1 MKKLTLR
8 QKLWLPL
15 VLALLG
21 LLALTFVNAWQ
32 TRQIQYDSRQS
43 ALADITDMALTVIS
57 DYEKQAQAGKMSQEE
72 ARSAALA
79 RVASQRYGKDGYVTV
94 IGADSIMAM
103 HPIKAELNGKN
114 MIGFK
119 DAKGN
124 LLYVNI
130 AATGASAKG
139 RGFLEYWWPR
149 PGSDAPSP
157 KIGYVVRF
165 KPWNW
170 DLVAGDYVDDIEQ
183 AFRSSLYRAIGLLAL
198 LGLVISALTGLV
210 VRDIERSV
218 GGEPRAAAGAAMRMA
233 DGDLQADIPLRAND
247 EHSLMYAIGFMRDRL
262 ASILHRIQQATSTID
277 HAASEI
283 AQGNGDLSRR
293 TEQQASSLQQTA
305 SSMEELTA
313 TVRQNADNARQAA
326 QYVSSTAQT
335 AVQGGQVV
343 NQVVETMRSISAS
356 SRKINEIIGVI
367 DGIAFQTNILALNA
381 AVEAARAGEQGRGF
395 AVVASEVR
403 GLAQRSAAAAKEIK
417 TLISES
423 VNEVHTGSELVEKAG
438 KTMGEVVES
447 VHRISGLME
456 GIASANVQQTAGI
469 EEVNRAVSQMDE
481 MTQQNA
487 AMVEEASAATS
498 AMASQVAVLREAL
511 AVFQL
516 SEATLLAAERH
527 APAPAPT
534 ASLRSATN
542 TRLIRA

>member
-1 MKKLTLR
+1 MKNLTLR

-15 VLALLG
+15 VLAWIG
-21 LLALTFVNAWQ
+21 LLALTLLSAWQ
-32 TRQIQYDSRQS
+32 ARQIQYEARQS
-43 ALADITDMALTVIS
+43 ALSDITDMAYSVLV
-57 DYEKQAQAGKMSQEE
+57 DYQKQAEAGKMSQDE

-79 RVASQRYGKDGYVTV
+79 RISAQRYGKDGYVTA
-94 IGADSIMAM
+94 IGVDSVMAM
-103 HPIKAELNGKN
+103 HPIKPELNGKN
-114 MIGFK
+114 MIAFK

-124 LLYVNI
+124 ALYVNI
-130 AATGASAKG
+130 AAVGASAAG
-139 RGFLEYWWPR
+139 RGYIEYWWPR
-149 PGSDAPSP
+149 PGSDQPSP
-157 KIGYVVRF
+157 KLGYVVRF
-165 KPWNW
+165 KPWNL

-183 AFRSSLYRAIGLLAL
+183 AFHASLYRAVGLLAL
-198 LGLVISALTGLV
+198 LGLLISGLTLLV
-210 VRDIERSV
+210 VRDIEGSV
-218 GGEPRAAAGAAMRMA
+218 GGEPGIAAGLALRMA
-233 DGDLQADIPLRAND
+233 EGDLQARVPLRPHD
-247 EHSLMYAIGFMRDRL
+247 SHSLMYAIGFMRDRL
-262 ASILHRIQQATSTID
+262 SSILQRIQQATGTID

-283 AQGNGDLSRR
+283 AQGNSDLSSR

-335 AVQGGQVV
+335 AAQGGQVV

-356 SRKINEIIGVI
+356 SRKISEIIGVI

-403 GLAQRSAAAAKEIK
+403 ALAGRSAAAAKEIK
-417 TLISES
+417 TLINES
-423 VNEVHTGSELVEKAG
+423 VTEVGAGSELVEKAG
-438 KTMGEVVES
+438 ATMGEVVQS
-447 VHRISGLME
+447 VQRISGLME
-456 GIASANVQQTAGI
+456 GIAAANLQQTAGI

-487 AMVEEASAATS
+487 AMVEQASAATS

-516 SEATLLAAERH
+516 DPGPGAEPV
-527 APAPAPT
+527 AV
-534 ASLRSATN
+534 S
-542 TRLIRA
+542 TRLSPPARRRLPSR